1 MEQISDKVT
10 RTHIT
15 IINQGIDFIVDN
27 LFEKITVEMIADH
40 CCFSSYYYNRLFKSV
55 TGESIYGF
63 IKRLR
68 LETAAFKLIKFPNL
82 SITSVAAELGY
93 SSSNFSVMFREYY
106 NLSPSK
112 FRSSSKLRTKSGL
125 PLEPGNKAILK
136 RIRGLQKNKPVN
148 LLRQMDKQI
157 SFEELP
163 EIKLAYKRFQGSYQ
177 NLSPEWQ
184 DFCDKIEG
192 LFPDAPIEFY
202 GISYDDPLIVG
213 EDKCLYDLCA
223 RVTDSSK
230 VKGDNYRK
238 IPGGLY
244 LCYRFE
250 GHVKE
255 LTRIFN
261 DLFAV
266 WMPHRGY
273 IMGQGFCFERYH
285 KASVPGGFVVM
296 DLCVPVLSENRAQI
310 QK

>member
-1 MEQISDKVT
+1 MEQISDNVN

-15 IINQGIDFIVDN
+15 IINQGVDFVIDN

-40 CCFSSYYYNRLFKSV
+40 CCFSRYYYSRLFKSV
-55 TGESIYGF
+55 TGESIYSF

-93 SSSNFSVMFREYY
+93 SSSNFTVMFRGYY
-106 NLSPSK
+106 GLSPSQ
-112 FRSSSKLRTKSGL
+112 FRSSPRL
-125 PLEPGNKAILK
+125 PSEPGSHSVLK
-136 RIRGLQKNKPVN
+136 RIQNLQKNKPVK
-148 LLRQMDKQI
+148 LLKQMDRQI
-157 SFEELP
+157 SFEKMP
-163 EIKLAYKRFQGSYQ
+163 DIKLMYKRFKGNYQ
-177 NLSPEWQ
+177 NLSHIWQ
-184 DFCDKIEG
+184 AFCEEMEHS
-192 LFPDAPIEFY
+192 FPDSPIEFY

-223 RVTDSSK
+223 RVTDSAK

-250 GHVKE
+250 GHVRE
-255 LTRIFN
+255 LNRIFN

-273 IMGQGFCFERYH
+273 VMGQGFCFERYH
-285 KASVPGGFVVM
+285 KASVPGGFIVM
-296 DLCVPVLSENRAQI
+296 DLCIPVLSTHRAQI